1 MRHPNTS
8 RCFTVLGWAAI
19 ALCAGVHP
27 AAADTCA
34 SSVIQM
40 PSRSPITT
48 SAATFDTSSSSSGVL
63 LGQAA
68 FDIPQGSVH
77 VYHGGS
83 LGSTTVTMRDY
94 YDVSGVAPGTPVTLT
109 VEFAFAGTVSTPG
122 CGASGCW
129 GDFTATITWNGQ
141 TAQVFK
147 NVNVIA
153 DTWTSFPVSGGTSLP
168 ITFVAGTPQLIEF
181 KLSGFRDPGGN
192 QIEDGTGHLRFVGT
206 DSSIQVVSC
215 NGYGDRVTPTHA
227 SSWGS
232 LKVRYR

>member
-77 VYHGGS
+77 VYQAA
-83 LGSTTVTMRDY
+83 R
-94 YDVSGVAPGTPVTLT
+94 
-109 VEFAFAGTVSTPG
+109 
-122 CGASGCW
+122 
-129 GDFTATITWNGQ
+129 
-141 TAQVFK
+141 
-147 NVNVIA
+147 
-153 DTWTSFPVSGGTSLP
+153 
-168 ITFVAGTPQLIEF
+168 
-181 KLSGFRDPGGN
+181 
-192 QIEDGTGHLRFVGT
+192 
-206 DSSIQVVSC
+206 SS
-215 NGYGDRVTPTHA
+215 RR
-227 SSWGS
+227 
-232 LKVRYR
+232 L